1 MVGIVE
7 LVQQLILNTLQN
19 LVILLYQEIQLKLN
33 VMLDN
38 TIIFGIKMSALIVQ
52 KDSIALT

>member
-19 LVILLYQEIQLKLN
+19 LVILLYQEIQLKPN

-38 TIIFGIKMSALIVQ
+38 TIIFGIKIRALIVQ

>member
-7 LVQQLILNTLQN
+7 SVQQLILNTLQN

-38 TIIFGIKMSALIVQ
+38 TIIFGIKIRALIVQ